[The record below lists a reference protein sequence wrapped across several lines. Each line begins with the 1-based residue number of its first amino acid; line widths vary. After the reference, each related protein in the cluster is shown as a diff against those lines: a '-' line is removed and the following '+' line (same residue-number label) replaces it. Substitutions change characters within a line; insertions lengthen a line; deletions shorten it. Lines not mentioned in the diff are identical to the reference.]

1 MIAPRPSTDSI
12 PMWCVIPAAGSGRR
26 FGGDTP
32 KQYQPLLGQPLLAWT
47 LARLATHSAVDGLMV
62 VLAAGDGWWP
72 RWTEVAGKPVRTTV
86 GGAQRAD
93 SVLAGLRAL
102 ADVPD
107 AGPWVMVHD
116 AARPCVPHVD
126 LDRLVAAG
134 TADPVGAILAARV
147 RDTVKQAGPEGRI
160 AATLPRERLWRAQT
174 PQLVRRER
182 LQYAL
187 EESARRAIVPTDEAA
202 ALETIGEFPLLVE
215 GSEEN
220 LKVTTSPDLAVVES
234 ILRRQ
239 LGSSPS
245 LPIFSK
251 RH

>member
-1 MIAPRPSTDSI
+1 
-12 PMWCVIPAAGSGRR
+12 MWCVIPAAGSGRR

-32 KQYQPLLGQPLLAWT
+32 KQYLTLLGQPLLAWT
-47 LARLATHSAVDGLMV
+47 LARLATHTAVDGLMV
-62 VLAAGDGWWP
+62 VVAAGDAWWP
-72 RWTEVAGKPVRTTV
+72 GWTRVAGKPVRTAV
-86 GGAQRAD
+86 GGAERAD
-93 SVLAGLRAL
+93 SVLAGLQAL

-116 AARPCVPHVD
+116 AARPCMPHAD
-126 LDRLVAAG
+126 LDRLLAAG

-147 RDTVKQAGPEGRI
+147 RDTVKQSGPDGRI
-160 AATLPRERLWRAQT
+160 AATLSRERLWRAQT
-174 PQLVRRER
+174 PQLARRER

-187 EESARRAIVPTDEAA
+187 QESVKRAIVPTDEAA

-220 LKVTTSPDLAVVES
+220 LKVTTSPDLALAES

-239 LGSSPS
+239 LGSSS
-245 LPIFSK
+245 DLPTFS
-251 RH
+251 RDG